1 MFCKQMGYGKVNGNK
16 WVLGGNG
23 ETYEKVGQLY
33 EIVGIYLKKLVFMLD
48 IYVSLGEILS

>member
-1 MFCKQMGYGKVNGNK
+1 MGYGEVIGYK

-33 EIVGIYLKKLVFMLD
+33 KIVEIYLKNFVFMPD
-48 IYVSLGEILS
+48 IYVSLGEILY